1 MKNGVVEE
9 RIKERKGVM
18 VICNLLSST
27 GAASE
32 LSEGMIKPNP
42 FWLLKNLT
50 FPVLR
55 AAEADIFFLVGVLE
69 QKEKNKVKRGS
80 IKVLG
85 RNEGMKAERES
96 EKKRERE
103 RTNSQNTERMNVQ
116 TDRQTRGTK

>member
-55 AAEADIFFLVGVLE
+55 AAGADMFFFFFLVGVLE
-69 QKEKNKVKRGS
+69 QKEKR
-80 IKVLG
+80 I
-85 RNEGMKAERES
+85 
-96 EKKRERE
+96 
-103 RTNSQNTERMNVQ
+103 
-116 TDRQTRGTK
+116 RQKGV